1 MDVFTQLQQEFLAN
15 QVLPPSIEEKYRAG
29 LRRLDDL
36 VYSTD
41 ETIDTLAVYF
51 FDQQLDLVASGSVA
65 AYFFLGY
72 VGHGDNSNTVT
83 LNIHTGQ
90 VAVMLQFGFG
100 PLWTNFVACR
110 VRCAKAFLLLDRLLA
125 NVPEAGDQ
133 LEYIVAYSDVRRG
146 AVLLKR
152 EPMAAANA
160 VRILPSGWSEL
171 DHISLSTADGAAPT
185 IDGGLFEW
193 REPIPFEHGA
203 SKFLVEIDEISL

>member
-15 QVLPPSIEEKYRAG
+15 QVLPPNIEEKYRAG

-65 AYFFLGY
+65 PYFFLGY

-100 PLWTNFVACR
+100 PLLTNFVACR
-110 VRCAKAFLLLDRLLA
+110 VRCARAFLLLDRFLA
-125 NVPEAGDQ
+125 NVPEPGDQ
-133 LEYIVAYSDVRRG
+133 LEYIVAYSDLRG
-146 AVLLKR
+146 GAALLKR
-152 EPMAAANA
+152 APTVAANPEES
-160 VRILPSGWSEL
+160 LPAGWGML
-171 DHISLSTADGAAPT
+171 DYMALATADGKAPT
-185 IDGGLFEW
+185 IDGGLFDW
-193 REPIPFEHGA
+193 REPILFELA
-203 SKFLVEIDEISL
+203 AAKFLVGIATGLE